1 MCVRV
6 RICRRLFKMKG
17 RINDIKNME
26 VQIKRKKKN
35 NNIINIVKL
44 TYFLG
49 ETIDKQKNRMLYN
62 KI

>member
-1 MCVRV
+1 
-6 RICRRLFKMKG
+6 
-17 RINDIKNME
+17 ME

>member
-1 MCVRV
+1 
-6 RICRRLFKMKG
+6 MKG